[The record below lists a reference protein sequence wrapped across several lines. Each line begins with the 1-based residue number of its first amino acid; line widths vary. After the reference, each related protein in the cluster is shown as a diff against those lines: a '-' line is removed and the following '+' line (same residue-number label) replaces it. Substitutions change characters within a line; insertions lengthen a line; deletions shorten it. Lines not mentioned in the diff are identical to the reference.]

1 MSKKKVEGVDYMK
14 KKCQDER
21 NEAIQMSLE
30 EAMVICTDLY
40 APFARR
46 ICKCTNITAT
56 LLGKTTPVNYASYRR
71 LKDGLDTR
79 LSTFLRSMHRL
90 FEAMNYRFHLAHEFD
105 TIISA
110 VSQGMCVVMQE
121 NVVKED
127 LDHYPEAS
135 HYFVHSTETQDLYPY
150 PKEKMS
156 KDERTLLR
164 KQSVARANAF
174 IKSVVTR
181 FAHAYYSFVDIKSIE
196 QMEEIT
202 FISHSSY
209 EKLFSGKP
217 ICLTTFLRMIT
228 SFFDYSKRLFCREN
242 RCEALERAVATGTS
256 IVLLVVSCADL
267 HKYEKKTHL
276 FV

>member
-1 MSKKKVEGVDYMK
+1 MSKKKVEGVDYMT

-21 NEAIQMSLE
+21 DKAINMSKE
-30 EAMVICTDLY
+30 EALEICRDLY
-40 APFARR
+40 APFARK
-46 ICKCTNITAT
+46 ICGLSSTTAI
-56 LLGKTTPVNYASYRR
+56 LLGKTTPVNYASYRK
-71 LKDGLDTR
+71 LKDGFNTQ
-79 LSTFLRSMHRL
+79 LSTFLRSMHRM

-105 TIISA
+105 AIISA

-121 NVVKED
+121 NVAKED
-127 LDHYPEAS
+127 MDHYPEAS
-135 HYFVHSTETQDLYPY
+135 HYFVHSTETQDQYPY
-150 PKEKMS
+150 PNGKVS

-164 KQSVARANAF
+164 KQSVARANVF

-181 FAHAYYSFVDIKSIE
+181 FAYAYYPFVENISVQDLEDKS
-196 QMEEIT
+196 

-217 ICLTTFLRMIT
+217 MYLTTFLRMLT
-228 SFFDYSKRLFCREN
+228 SFFDYSKRLFFRGN

-256 IVLLVVSCADL
+256 IVLLIVPCADL
-267 HKYEKKTHL
+267 YLYEKKNHL